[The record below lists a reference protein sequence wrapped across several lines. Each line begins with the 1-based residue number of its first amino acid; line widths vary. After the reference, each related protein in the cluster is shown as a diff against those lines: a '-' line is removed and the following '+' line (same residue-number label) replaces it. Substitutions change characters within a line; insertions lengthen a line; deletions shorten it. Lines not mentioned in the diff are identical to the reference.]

1 MELFYSNDIAGDE
14 IRLSEGESGH
24 CVRVLRHR
32 AGDKVMV
39 SGGDG
44 NLYRCTVVDDDPHS
58 AVLRIEAMEGGFGGH
73 PYHLH
78 MAVAPTKN
86 IDRFEWFLEKAVE
99 IGVDEITPLLCDHSE
114 RKVIKPD
121 REERVILSAAKQSL
135 KGTIPVLNPMCTVRE
150 LLSRCTDGDLGKV
163 LPKAGTLCCI
173 AFCDRDLVDSAGGT
187 TARVH
192 LADALRSMPEQ
203 GKESLPHILILIGPE
218 GDFSREELLA
228 AADCGLVPVSL
239 GDSRLRTETAG
250 VVAVTAV
257 ALTVR

>member
-1 MELFYSNDIAGDE
+1 MELFYSNDMDGDV
-14 IRLSEGESGH
+14 IRLPEGESGH
-24 CVRVLRHR
+24 CIRVLRHR
-32 AGDKVMV
+32 VGDEVMV

-44 NLYRCTVVDDDPHS
+44 NLYRCTVKDDDPCC
-58 AVLRIEAMEGGFGGH
+58 AVLHIEAVEGGFGTH

-114 RKVIKPD
+114 RKIIKPD

-150 LLSRCTDGDLGKV
+150 LLSRYTAGESGKI

-173 AFCDRDLVDSAGGT
+173 AFCDRDLVNSAGESA
-187 TARVH
+187 ARVH
-192 LADALRSMPEQ
+192 LADALQSVARQRGETI
-203 GKESLPHILILIGPE
+203 PHILILIGPE

-228 AADCGLVPVSL
+228 AADCGMVPVSL
-239 GDSRLRTETAG
+239 GGSRLRTETAG

-257 ALTVR
+257 GLTIR